1 MSKFPSVVIDEL
13 IVLSSEYI
21 LLGPGLVREVL
32 NAYDSWSGKDDVP
45 LKLQELMM
53 VLRIEFSHH
62 YR

>member
-1 MSKFPSVVIDEL
+1 
-13 IVLSSEYI
+13 LSSEYI